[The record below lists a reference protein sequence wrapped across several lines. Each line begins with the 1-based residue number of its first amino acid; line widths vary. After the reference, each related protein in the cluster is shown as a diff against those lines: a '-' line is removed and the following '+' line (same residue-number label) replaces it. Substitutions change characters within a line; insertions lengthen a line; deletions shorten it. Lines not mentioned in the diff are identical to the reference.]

1 MTLHTEEIA
10 VQTNAFGFESHV
22 FVRPAEVFKQWTDEA
37 SERLRIA
44 PIKDELLSGDDIYFS
59 R

>member
-1 MTLHTEEIA
+1 

-22 FVRPAEVFKQWTDEA
+22 FVRPAEVFKQWTDEV